1 MRIVKITLLALLGL
15 IVIVIAAAAFLLT
28 TNPGLNFLVG
38 QAKGYLPQLT
48 AGTFNGSVLRL
59 DAREVE
65 WQQPGVRFKGDFG
78 WHLDF
83 GELLSGQVV
92 FDDFYLQKSLVT
104 VDSAQMAQATPAVD
118 EPQQP
123 EQEPSEGI
131 NLQAPIPVHIHSIR
145 LADVVVDL
153 DEMALEVKKFDTA
166 FHWTAEGIDVPS
178 LDLKGFW
185 QAYPLSMQGAVNTR
199 QSGKLVH
206 LSDIALMLG
215 DNQVNVDGDVRLH
228 AAVPN
233 LDLGIRLNA
242 KDFSQLVSTLQGS
255 AHGRLG
261 LQGPVLMPLIN
272 ADLTL
277 RSLATAGVS
286 VDQVTLSGAM
296 SAEKNATGGAKLSVN
311 GISLPGFFID
321 RFNAVLDGSQKS
333 HELKMAMQSEPVQM
347 KAVMG
352 GALNDSFDA
361 WQGALKSLNIQTQYG
376 PVSMEQPMP
385 MAFDTK
391 TLLLQV
397 GHFCLA
403 HPNAKMC
410 LSNDLNVD
418 LLQKK
423 ALDVKLALEKFD
435 LGFFKRYMPG
445 QFEATGVLHADA
457 ELKVPEGFEGLPTG
471 QFTLSGKNLNTRYML
486 EQSDFLLGFDA
497 VNVGLSHDGKKFNAG
512 WKIQLTKN
520 GKLSGD
526 VSILDPMKTRAL
538 EGNAKIENL
547 SAALVDSLLAPG
559 ENAQGMVYGDLRLG
573 GTLTEP
579 LLYGSTGIRNLRI
592 DSTKMPFE
600 MQPSNF
606 ELAFNGNKST
616 LAGELKTPKGG
627 LTLKGDAD
635 WKTLAEGH
643 TRIAAKGVKMRVT
656 MPPSVELDL
665 TTDVQCE
672 ASAEKISLR
681 GLIDLPWARV
691 KVYDLPPS
699 AVDVSDDVVR
709 LDRPRPKKDDQSD
722 PIPIDSNLFINIG
735 DDVRVDAMGLKAR
748 LTGKLHV
755 VQNNGKLGL
764 TGQVNVPR
772 GQFKAYGQDLIV
784 RHGEFMFAGSAD
796 NPLINLE
803 AIRNPE
809 KTADDVVAGIR
820 VTGQADMPEVT
831 IFTEPEKNQTESLSY
846 LMRGEG
852 LDPAGEDDNTMITS
866 ALINLGLSQGSRAI
880 ESLGDAV
887 GISGLGVDTEGVGDS
902 SKVAVSGYILPGLKV
917 KYAVGLFDSLATL
930 TLRYRVIPRLYVE
943 AASGVDQALD
953 VLYSFEF

>member
-1 MRIVKITLLALLGL
+1 
-15 IVIVIAAAAFLLT
+15 
-28 TNPGLNFLVG
+28 
-38 QAKGYLPQLT
+38 
-48 AGTFNGSVLRL
+48 
-59 DAREVE
+59 
-65 WQQPGVRFKGDFG
+65 
-78 WHLDF
+78 
-83 GELLSGQVV
+83 
-92 FDDFYLQKSLVT
+92 
-104 VDSAQMAQATPAVD
+104 
-118 EPQQP
+118 
-123 EQEPSEGI
+123 
-131 NLQAPIPVHIHSIR
+131 
-145 LADVVVDL
+145 
-153 DEMALEVKKFDTA
+153 
-166 FHWTAEGIDVPS
+166 
-178 LDLKGFW
+178 
-185 QAYPLSMQGAVNTR
+185 
-199 QSGKLVH
+199 
-206 LSDIALMLG
+206 
-215 DNQVNVDGDVRLH
+215 
-228 AAVPN
+228 
-233 LDLGIRLNA
+233 
-242 KDFSQLVSTLQGS
+242 
-255 AHGRLG
+255 
-261 LQGPVLMPLIN
+261 
-272 ADLTL
+272 
-277 RSLATAGVS
+277 
-286 VDQVTLSGAM
+286 
-296 SAEKNATGGAKLSVN
+296 
-311 GISLPGFFID
+311 
-321 RFNAVLDGSQKS
+321 
-333 HELKMAMQSEPVQM
+333 
-347 KAVMG
+347 
-352 GALNDSFDA
+352 
-361 WQGALKSLNIQTQYG
+361 
-376 PVSMEQPMP
+376 
-385 MAFDTK
+385 
-391 TLLLQV
+391 
-397 GHFCLA
+397 
-403 HPNAKMC
+403 
-410 LSNDLNVD
+410 
-418 LLQKK
+418 
-423 ALDVKLALEKFD
+423 
-435 LGFFKRYMPG
+435 
-445 QFEATGVLHADA
+445 
-457 ELKVPEGFEGLPTG
+457 
-471 QFTLSGKNLNTRYML
+471 
-486 EQSDFLLGFDA
+486 
-497 VNVGLSHDGKKFNAG
+497 
-512 WKIQLTKN
+512 
-520 GKLSGD
+520 
-526 VSILDPMKTRAL
+526 
-538 EGNAKIENL
+538 
-547 SAALVDSLLAPG
+547 
-559 ENAQGMVYGDLRLG
+559 MVG

-709 LDRPRPKKDDQSD
+709 LDRPRPKKDGQSD
-722 PIPIDSNLFINIG
+722 PIPIDSNLFINVG

-764 TGQVNVPR
+764 TGQINVPR

-784 RHGEFMFAGSAD
+784 RRGEFMFAGSAD